1 MTSNIEEFMRVS
13 RAFWRTRMSER
24 LMSPEDLKRITG
36 RTRYGKQAEWFQN
49 AFGIEV
55 MRTFDGAPIMTWALY
70 ESLSARKAGLNV
82 GNDKQPTKRTKICSP
97 FA

>member
-1 MTSNIEEFMRVS
+1 MT
-13 RAFWRTRMSER
+13 ER
-24 LMSPEDLKRITG
+24 LMTPEDLKRITG

-49 AFGIEV
+49 AFGIEI

-70 ESLSARKAGLNV
+70 ESLCARKAGLTSAEN
-82 GNDKQPTKRTKICSP
+82 QPAKRVKLCSP